1 VLPGDDDLGGL
12 GVARLARMWARTA
25 AIRAGLALPTS
36 DVNDPE
42 RDRVVI
48 NGLGLGLEP
57 TVAQLWRQSDSLA
70 SFESWIL
77 AQKGGRLE
85 PGRVRRVNALIL
97 NEPYDQQT
105 SDWLR
110 SIDAAAPVLND
121 TDLKAW
127 NDNGYVVV
135 RDALSRAECQAAE
148 RAVWDY
154 LASSPSDPDTWY
166 SPRLNG
172 IMVQLFQHS
181 ALDVARQSPRI
192 HKAFAQ
198 LWGTSDLLATTDR
211 CGFNPP
217 ERDGWRYPG
226 PHLHWDIS
234 LEPPVRFDVQGIL
247 YLTDTA
253 PNQGAFICVPGFQ
266 HQLDEWLTADPDRQ
280 HQRAGSLHIPAPTP
294 IPGRAGDLVIWHGS
308 LPHASSPN
316 HATRPRIVQYLTM
329 APPFPG

>member
-1 VLPGDDDLGGL
+1 
-12 GVARLARMWARTA
+12 MWALVEATRGG
-25 AIRAGLALPTS
+25 RPTPS
-36 DVNDPE
+36 PDVHSAE

-48 NGLGLGLEP
+48 NGLGLGVEP
-57 TVAQLWRQSDSLA
+57 TLAQLWRHADSLA

-77 AQKGGRLE
+77 AQKGGALD
-85 PGRVRRVNALIL
+85 PGRVRRVNALL
-97 NEPYDQQT
+97 LDEPYDERT
-105 SDWLR
+105 SSWLR
-110 SIDAAAPVLND
+110 SIDDAAPVLD
-121 TDLKAW
+121 EHDLNAW

-135 RDALSRAECQAAE
+135 HDALTSAECRAAE
-148 RAVWDY
+148 RLVWDY
-154 LASSPSDPDTWY
+154 LSSSPTDPDTWY

-181 ALDVARQSPRI
+181 ALEVARQSPRI

-217 ERDGWRYPG
+217 ERAGWSYPG
-226 PHLHWDIS
+226 PRLHWDVT

-253 PNQGAFICVPGFQ
+253 VDQGAFTCVPGFH
-266 HQLDEWLTADPDRQ
+266 HQLDEWLATEPERQ
-280 HQRAGSLHIPAPTP
+280 QQRSEDLRFLEPTP

-316 HATRPRIVQYLTM
+316 RADLPRIVQYLTM
-329 APPFPG
+329 APPFLERPSR